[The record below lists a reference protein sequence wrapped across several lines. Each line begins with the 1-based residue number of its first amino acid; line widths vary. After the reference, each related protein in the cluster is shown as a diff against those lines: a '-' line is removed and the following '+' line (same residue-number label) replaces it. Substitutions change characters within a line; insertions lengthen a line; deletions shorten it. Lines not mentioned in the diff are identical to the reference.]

1 MIENLF
7 NSSRFLVFI
16 TISICMFAAFAI
28 YISTLSIIYHLVLE
42 LFAAMPTSADD
53 GKRLAVKLLKILDTL
68 LIALTFQIIAI
79 SLYRLFI
86 KKNSTEES
94 LFLRVLKI
102 SDFHDLKVTL
112 LHVSIVILTILFLE
126 QAVETGAAIESLY
139 FGAAIGLVILAV
151 VYAAKQMSDD

>member
-1 MIENLF
+1 MIENMF

-16 TISICMFAAFAI
+16 TILICIFAAIAI
-28 YISTLSIIYHLVLE
+28 YVSTISIVFHLFLD
-42 LFAAMPTSADD
+42 LFSGLPTSADD

-86 KKNSTEES
+86 KKNSTEKS
-94 LFLRVLKI
+94 LFLRVLNI
-102 SDFHDLKVTL
+102 SNFHDLKVTL

-126 QAVETGAAIESLY
+126 QAVEIGAAIESLY
-139 FGAAIGLVILAV
+139 FGGAIALVIFAV
-151 VYAAKQMSDD
+151 VYAARQMSER